1 MNVVVEDDDSHHHPH
16 AEQHG
21 VRVGEATAVLPATL
35 HKKRHDEIMLR
46 ELFYSHE
53 DIQHFKCSMK
63 DSLTRSRVLNQR
75 LTDDL
80 FCVRSGKRLVN

>member
-35 HKKRHDEIMLR
+35 HKKRHDEMMLR

-53 DIQHFKCSMK
+53 DIQHERLSDSIQCAESAAYRQPFLCSLWK
-63 DSLTRSRVLNQR
+63 KA
-75 LTDDL
+75 
-80 FCVRSGKRLVN
+80 G